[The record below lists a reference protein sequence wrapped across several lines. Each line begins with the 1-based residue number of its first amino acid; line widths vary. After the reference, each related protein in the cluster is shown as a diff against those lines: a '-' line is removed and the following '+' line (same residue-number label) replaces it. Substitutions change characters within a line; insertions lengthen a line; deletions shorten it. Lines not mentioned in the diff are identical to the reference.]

1 ALKAL
6 GGSPPLTWLVN
17 GAPVLRDELRRNSA
31 WAPDGAGFIRLT
43 VIDAA
48 GATDSISVR
57 LE

>member
-1 ALKAL
+1 
-6 GGSPPLTWLVN
+6 SPPLTWLVN